1 MKTLPGKSLVAVSC
15 GFAFALFT
23 LSPRAARAQT
33 TAAATTQ
40 QPSQQQEGAA
50 QSNPN
55 DPVSLLGQLN
65 LSQEQIGQM
74 RAWLGESVPQA
85 RELTRRLNQARRALD
100 EAIYSDT
107 VDESLIE
114 QRARDVAE
122 AQAALVRLR
131 AQTELRIR
139 RVLTPEQL
147 QTFRNLHQQAIHNPR
162 IQRRLNRG
170 LDPQRPGRNALD
182 NPNTTN
188 RINPNTTNR
197 TNQRPNAPAD
207 QTPNTRP
214 LQRLRERRHNALGR
228 P

>member
-1 MKTLPGKSLVAVSC
+1 MKTLSGKSLVAASC

-23 LSPRAARAQT
+23 LSPHAALAQT
-33 TAAATTQ
+33 TAATQQ

-55 DPVSLLGQLN
+55 DPASLLGQLN

-74 RAWLGESVPQA
+74 RAIQGESVPQA

-131 AQTELRIR
+131 AQTELRVR

-147 QTFRNLHQQAIHNPR
+147 QTFRDLRHQAQVQRQEQRR
-162 IQRRLNRG
+162 IQRQLNRG
-170 LDPQRPGRNALD
+170 VNPNPQRPG
-182 NPNTTN
+182 
-188 RINPNTTNR
+188 
-197 TNQRPNAPAD
+197 
-207 QTPNTRP
+207 
-214 LQRLRERRHNALGR
+214 
-228 P
+228 

>member
-23 LSPRAARAQT
+23 LSPHAARAQ

-40 QPSQQQEGAA
+40 QPAQQQEGAA
-50 QSNPN
+50 QANPN

-74 RAWLGESVPQA
+74 RAIQGESVPQA
-85 RELTRRLNQARRALD
+85 QALTRRLNQARRALD

-107 VDESLIE
+107 LDESLIE

-131 AQTELRIR
+131 AQTELRVR

-147 QTFRNLHQQAIHNPR
+147 QTFRDLRQQVRREQR
-162 IQRRLNRG
+162 IQRQLNRG
-170 LDPQRPGRNALD
+170 G
-182 NPNTTN
+182 NPN
-188 RINPNTTNR
+188 NPNRVNPNNPNR
-197 TNQRPNAPAD
+197 TNQAGQRPNAPAE
-207 QTPNTRP
+207 QTP
-214 LQRLRERRHNALGR
+214 
-228 P
+228 

>member
-1 MKTLPGKSLVAVSC
+1 MKTLSGKSLVVASC

-23 LSPRAARAQT
+23 PSPHAARAQT
-33 TAAATTQ
+33 NAATQQ

-74 RAWLGESVPQA
+74 RAIQGESVPQA

-131 AQTELRIR
+131 AQTELRVR

-147 QTFRNLHQQAIHNPR
+147 QTFRDLRQQVRREQR
-162 IQRRLNRG
+162 IQRQLNRG
-170 LDPQRPGRNALD
+170 
-182 NPNTTN
+182 
-188 RINPNTTNR
+188 INPNNPNRVNPNNPNR

-207 QTPNTRP
+207 QTPNQRP
-214 LQRLRERRHNALGR
+214 LQRLRERRRNALGR

>member
-1 MKTLPGKSLVAVSC
+1 MKTLSGKSLVAASC

-23 LSPRAARAQT
+23 QSPNAARAQT
-33 TAAATTQ
+33 AAATPQ
-40 QPSQQQEGAA
+40 QSAQQQEGAV

-74 RAWLGESVPQA
+74 RSIQGESVPQA

-100 EAIYSDT
+100 EAIYSDA
-107 VDESLIE
+107 VEESLIE
-114 QRARDVAE
+114 QRARDVAD

-131 AQTELRIR
+131 AQTELRVR

-147 QTFRNLHQQAIHNPR
+147 QRFRDLRQQVRREQR
-162 IQRRLNRG
+162 IERQLDRG
-170 LDPQRPGRNALD
+170 V
-182 NPNTTN
+182 NPN
-188 RINPNTTNR
+188 NPNRVNPNNPNR

-207 QTPNTRP
+207 QTPNPRT
-214 LQRLRERRHNALGR
+214 LQRLRERRRNALGR

>member
-1 MKTLPGKSLVAVSC
+1 MKTLPGKSLVAASC

-23 LSPRAARAQT
+23 FSAHAAHAQT
-33 TAAATTQ
+33 TAPTQ
-40 QPSQQQEGAA
+40 QQQPAQQQEGAA
-50 QSNPN
+50 AQVNPG

-74 RAWLGESVPQA
+74 RAIQGESVPQA

-122 AQAALVRLR
+122 AQAALVHLR
-131 AQTELRIR
+131 AQTELRVR

-147 QTFRNLHQQAIHNPR
+147 QTFRDLRQQVR
-162 IQRRLNRG
+162 REQRLQRQLNRG
-170 LDPQRPGRNALD
+170 V
-182 NPNTTN
+182 NPN
-188 RINPNTTNR
+188 NPNRVNPGNPNR

-207 QTPNTRP
+207 QTPNQRP
-214 LQRLRERRHNALGR
+214 LQRLRERRPNALGR